1 MNCDEAEELLGA
13 WALDALPPDEA
24 HEMQAHLEGCARH
37 QAVAAELRGAATRI
51 AGAPDVMEPPAAL
64 RSRMMSAVAATPQE
78 SPAAGARLARERMP
92 DLGAKV
98 VPFRAR
104 FSPAWGAVAAALVAA
119 VIGLLAWNVA
129 LQRRDEG
136 DVQALARRA
145 TAVSRFVSSDGS
157 ISGSVLYF
165 GGERKALLV
174 ADGLRPLDASKNVYQ
189 LWAIA
194 DGQPTSLGLVQPSG
208 DGHAVVVVPFDAGS
222 AQVLAMTIE
231 PPGGSPQPT
240 SAPIASAQV

>member
-1 MNCDEAEELLGA
+1 MNCDQAEELLGA
-13 WALDALPPDEA
+13 WAFDALPPDEA
-24 HEMQAHLEGCARH
+24 HEMRAHLEGCARH
-37 QAVAAELRGAATRI
+37 RAAAAELRGAAMRI
-51 AGAPDVMEPPAAL
+51 AAAADVMEPPASL
-64 RSRMMSAVAATPQE
+64 RARTMAAIAATPQE
-78 SPAAGARLARERMP
+78 PPAPAPGAR
-92 DLGAKV
+92 DGGAKV

-104 FSPAWGAVAAALVAA
+104 FSPAWSAVAAVLVAA

-145 TAVSRFVSSDGS
+145 TAVSRFASSDGS

-174 ADGLRPLDASKNVYQ
+174 ADGLEPLDASKNVYQ